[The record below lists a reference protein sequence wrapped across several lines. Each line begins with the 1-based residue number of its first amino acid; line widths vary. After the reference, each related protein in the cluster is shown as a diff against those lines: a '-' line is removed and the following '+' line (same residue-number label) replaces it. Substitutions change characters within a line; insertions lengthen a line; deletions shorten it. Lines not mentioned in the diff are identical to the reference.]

1 MAHYLLKR
9 LLLMIPT
16 LLGIMLISFIIVQFV
31 PGGPVE
37 RMIAQLQGHEVVARR
52 VRIEVLVGGDPHGDV
67 GRSGGKI
74 EVEPGLLPGGGVP
87 VRQERRIEIG

>member
-1 MAHYLLKR
+1 MLNYILRR

-37 RMIAQLQGHEVVARR
+37 RMIAQLQGH
-52 VRIEVLVGGDPHGDV
+52 
-67 GRSGGKI
+67 
-74 EVEPGLLPGGGVP
+74 
-87 VRQERRIEIG
+87 